1 MKDVSYF
8 APTEMAE
15 ATKVL
20 AKYGDGAAVLAGG
33 TDLVPKI
40 NYYELKPEAI
50 LFIGNLNLGYIKEE
64 DGKLIIG
71 AGTKLAQLLE
81 DDMVLAHLSTLAD
94 SVSQLGSVAIR
105 TAGTVGGNIANASP
119 AADTVPPLMIMDA
132 DLVLV
137 GGDGERTVSLE
148 DFFTGP
154 GDTVLK
160 TGELIK
166 EIHVPLLKGETA
178 FLKLGMRKA
187 QTCSVA
193 SVAVRLEMDGDICTD
208 ARIVVG
214 SMAPTPLRCKDAE
227 HLLRGK
233 KLDEDLIAE
242 AAEAA
247 VDQTSPIDDQRA
259 SAWYRMKAGK
269 ALVARALAQ
278 VADLGK

>member
-15 ATKVL
+15 AMKVL

-64 DGKLIIG
+64 DGKLVIG
-71 AGTKLAQLLE
+71 AGTKLARLLE
-81 DDMVLAHLSTLAD
+81 DDLVLEHLSALAE

-119 AADTVPPLMIMDA
+119 AADTVPPLLIMDA
-132 DLVLV
+132 DLLLV
-137 GGDGERTVSLE
+137 GSDGERTVSLE

-154 GDTVLK
+154 GETVLEN
-160 TGELIK
+160 GELVK
-166 EIHVPLLKGETA
+166 EIHVPLLEGDTA
-178 FLKLGMRKA
+178 FLKSGMRRA
-187 QTCSVA
+187 QSCSVA
-193 SVAVRLEMDGDICTD
+193 SVAVRLVMDDDTCTD

-214 SMAPTPLRCKDAE
+214 SMAPTPLRCTKAE
-227 HLLRGK
+227 KLLKGK
-233 KLDEDLIAE
+233 TLDEKLIAE

-269 ALVARALAQ
+269 ALIARALAQ
-278 VADLGK
+278 AAGLG

>member
-15 ATKVL
+15 AMKVL

-40 NYYELKPEAI
+40 NYYEVKPEAI

-64 DGKLIIG
+64 DGKLVIG
-71 AGTKLAQLLE
+71 AGTKLARLLE
-81 DDMVLAHLSTLAD
+81 DDLVLEHLSALAE

-119 AADTVPPLMIMDA
+119 AADTVPPLLIMDA
-132 DLVLV
+132 DLLLV
-137 GGDGERTVSLE
+137 GSDGERTVSLE

-154 GDTVLK
+154 GETVLEN
-160 TGELIK
+160 GELVK
-166 EIHVPLLKGETA
+166 EIHVPLLEGDTA
-178 FLKLGMRKA
+178 FLKSGMRRA
-187 QTCSVA
+187 QSCSVA
-193 SVAVRLEMDGDICTD
+193 SVAVRLVMDDDTCTD

-214 SMAPTPLRCKDAE
+214 SMAPTPLRCTKAE
-227 HLLRGK
+227 KLLKGK
-233 KLDEDLIAE
+233 TLDEKLIAE

-269 ALVARALAQ
+269 ALIARALAQ
-278 VADLGK
+278 AAGLG